1 MGTLGK
7 DLFDIR
13 RPRRNTKVEF
23 GESCYWVESNP
34 VPQPYGT
41 ILTEILNLD
50 AAPYQAV
57 MDRLDDVVKHKN
69 SKEAP
74 RAYLDMLS
82 VSAELPLY
90 RLYATDYQM
99 FKNIP
104 VEMLVVGEAREAFE
118 EHVIEQKSDTPV
130 FVQKQLD
137 DIRFIQER
145 YAWFLDSMFKGVGFE
160 KKKGQR
166 KESLAK
172 QVYLHNLGA
181 FVSGVSLGADPK
193 VDAPQVKTQYRM
205 RGEVQGE
212 CEIVEKMYFNGLLDF
227 VYVEMMKGL
236 QKGFVPKRCANCRR
250 WFLQTPGAT
259 YSYCNEPAPGQG
271 GKTCRE
277 IGAAKSFKEKVDNN
291 DIWKVHQRA
300 YKKYFARVS
309 KGKMSKPDFEV
320 WAREAER
327 IRDEALAEDEMAKD
341 KAAHEQIVR
350 RLTEEL
356 NRA

>member
-1 MGTLGK
+1 MISFTAC
-7 DLFDIR
+7 DLA
-13 RPRRNTKVEF
+13 
-23 GESCYWVESNP
+23 GY
-34 VPQPYGT
+34 
-41 ILTEILNLD
+41 
-50 AAPYQAV
+50 
-57 MDRLDDVVKHKN
+57 
-69 SKEAP
+69 
-74 RAYLDMLS
+74 
-82 VSAELPLY
+82 
-90 RLYATDYQM
+90 
-99 FKNIP
+99 
-104 VEMLVVGEAREAFE
+104 E
-118 EHVIEQKSDTPV
+118 EHVIEQKSDTLV

-145 YAWFLDSMFKGVGFE
+145 YAWFLDSVFKGVGFE

-166 KESLAK
+166 KEALAK

-181 FVSGVSLGADPK
+181 FVSGVSLGADSK

-205 RGEVQGE
+205 RGEVQGK

-227 VYVEMMKGL
+227 VYVELMKGL

-250 WFLQTPGAT
+250 LFLQTPGAT

-309 KGKMSKPDFEV
+309 RGKMSKPEFEV

-327 IRDEALAEDEMAKD
+327 MRDEALTEDEMAKD

>member
-1 MGTLGK
+1 
-7 DLFDIR
+7 
-13 RPRRNTKVEF
+13 
-23 GESCYWVESNP
+23 
-34 VPQPYGT
+34 
-41 ILTEILNLD
+41 
-50 AAPYQAV
+50 
-57 MDRLDDVVKHKN
+57 
-69 SKEAP
+69 
-74 RAYLDMLS
+74 
-82 VSAELPLY
+82 
-90 RLYATDYQM
+90 
-99 FKNIP
+99 
-104 VEMLVVGEAREAFE
+104 MLVVGEAREAFE

-145 YAWFLDSMFKGVGFE
+145 YAWFLDSMFKGVSFE

-172 QVYLHNLGA
+172 QVYLHNLGTL
-181 FVSGVSLGADPK
+181 VSGVSLGADSK

-212 CEIVEKMYFNGLLDF
+212 CEIVEKMYFNGLLNF
-227 VYVEMMKGL
+227 VYVELMKGL
-236 QKGFVPKRCANCRR
+236 QKGFVPKRCANCRC

-309 KGKMSKPDFEV
+309 KGKMPKPDFEV

-327 IRDEALAEDEMAKD
+327 MRDDALAEDDTARD

>member
-1 MGTLGK
+1 MGVLGK
-7 DLFDIR
+7 DLFDLQ
-13 RPRRNTKVEF
+13 RPHTNTKVEF
-23 GESCYWVESNP
+23 GAFGYWVEF
-34 VPQPYGT
+34 VPDLQPYGAV
-41 ILTEILNLD
+41 LTEVLNLD
-50 AAPYQAV
+50 VTPFQELLDRLNAVVQEKNYDAAPQAY
-57 MDRLDDVVKHKN
+57 MDMKKGFG
-69 SKEAP
+69 S
-74 RAYLDMLS
+74 
-82 VSAELPLY
+82 LPLY
-90 RLYATDYQM
+90 RLYLEDFRFFGDMGVDA
-99 FKNIP
+99 FVI
-104 VEMLVVGEAREAFE
+104 GEARDAFAE
-118 EHVIEQKSDTPV
+118 SVIAQDNTLPV
-130 FVQKQLD
+130 FMQQQIN
-137 DIRFIQER
+137 DIRFIQKR
-145 YAWFLDSMFKGVGFE
+145 YAWFLDTIFEGQIFE

-166 KESLAK
+166 KESPAK

-181 FVSGVSLGADPK
+181 FVSIVSLGADSK

-227 VYVEMMKGL
+227 VYVELMKGL

-327 IRDEALAEDEMAKD
+327 MRKTRWRGTKPRMSRSC
-341 KAAHEQIVR
+341 VG
-350 RLTEEL
+350 
-356 NRA
+356 

>member
-1 MGTLGK
+1 
-7 DLFDIR
+7 
-13 RPRRNTKVEF
+13 
-23 GESCYWVESNP
+23 
-34 VPQPYGT
+34 
-41 ILTEILNLD
+41 
-50 AAPYQAV
+50 
-57 MDRLDDVVKHKN
+57 MDKLDDVVKHKN

-74 RAYLDMLS
+74 RAYLDILS

-90 RLYATDYQM
+90 SLHATNFQM
-99 FKNIP
+99 FKDIP

-118 EHVIEQKSDTPV
+118 EDVIERKSDTPV

-145 YAWFLDSMFKGVGFE
+145 YAWFIDYMFKGVSFE

-172 QVYLHNLGA
+172 QVYLHNLSA

-212 CEIVEKMYFNGLLDF
+212 CEIVEKMYFNGLPDF
-227 VYVEMMKGL
+227 VYVELMKGL
-236 QKGFVPKRCANCRR
+236 QKGFVPKRCANCCR

-291 DIWKVHQRA
+291 DIWKAHQRA

-309 KGKMSKPDFEV
+309 KGKMSKADFEV
-320 WAREAER
+320 WACEAER
-327 IRDEALAEDEMAKD
+327 MRDEALAEDEMLLGTAEHGRIVHELTD
-341 KAAHEQIVR
+341 K
-350 RLTEEL
+350 L
-356 NRA
+356 NKL